1 MTMLTGSSIVKVVWE
16 ATIVIEAVVRI
27 LGGRQGS
34 AQGEKQNSLLTMIRM
49 ETHDK
54 DYIDGQL
61 SESKSGFNAQEWN
74 FCDRWIW
81 MKKRPVAWQVM
92 AGTGSLG

>member
-1 MTMLTGSSIVKVVWE
+1 MVTMLTGSSIVKVVWE
-16 ATIVIEAVVRI
+16 ATVVIEAVVRI

-61 SESKSGFNAQEWN
+61 SESKSGFNAQE
-74 FCDRWIW
+74 
-81 MKKRPVAWQVM
+81 
-92 AGTGSLG
+92 